1 MTITNNSARLTVK
14 IAASAAAMIFASAA
28 TPAFA
33 QSANANLGVS
43 ATVTENC
50 TVTTDPVAF
59 GDVDVTTGA
68 AVPGVGGIAVTCTNG
83 VAWSAD
89 ADAGAGTGA
98 SILDRRMADGVNLL
112 SYQLYTEPTRTEIWG
127 DGEDGETIDDEGT
140 GTEQEVPIYA
150 RVIAA
155 QAGVLSGTYADTVVV
170 TVTY

>member
-1 MTITNNSARLTVK
+1 MNIRISSPRTLRISCALVAL
-14 IAASAAAMIFASAA
+14 IVAASAG
-28 TPAFA
+28 PAFA
-33 QSANANLGVS
+33 QTAGGNLGVS

-50 TVTTDPVAF
+50 TLTTDPVAF
-59 GDVDVTTGA
+59 GNVDVTTGA

-98 SILDRRMADGVNLL
+98 SILDRRMADGANLL

-140 GTEQEVPIYA
+140 GSEQVVPIYA

-155 QAGVLSGTYADTVVV
+155 QSDVPSGTYADTVVV